1 MRKPFAALFLFLLP
15 LMAVAGQ
22 IRIVSDIPGAT
33 AGPTDTEVLQYDDGN
48 PQWLKWGG
56 TYRGVWFDPGDF
68 YPENNGFSLEMM
80 EWWFYQSP
88 GTDPWDTSDFYAQ
101 IWTGDQN
108 GPLVLLDC
116 QLVTAYHGGP
126 VYTYYDPP
134 LWIEEQFWAICSTE
148 LSGGGWPSVLADG
161 TPSGHSFLSDD
172 FMVWECWNLG
182 DYFIRAHGA
191 YTLSFETTTWGSLK
205 ALF

>member
-15 LMAVAGQ
+15 LAAFAGQ
-22 IRIVSDIPGAT
+22 VGIGSDIPAAAG
-33 AGPTDTEVLQYDDGN
+33 GPTDTEVLQYDDGT
-48 PQWLKWGG
+48 PQWLTWGG
-56 TYRGVWFDPGDF
+56 MYRGTWFNPDDF
-68 YPENNGFSLEMM
+68 LPDNDGFYLEMM

-88 GTDPWDTSDFYAQ
+88 NTDPWDTCDFYAQ

-108 GPLVLLDC
+108 GPLVLLDS
-116 QLVTAYHGGP
+116 QLMTAIHGMP

-134 LWIEEQFWAICSTE
+134 LWIEDQFWAIASTE
-148 LSGGGWPSVLADG
+148 LSAGGWPSVLADG
-161 TPSGHSFLSDD
+161 TSSQHSFFSDD
-172 FMVWECWNLG
+172 FMVWECWDLG

-191 YTLSFETTTWGSLK
+191 YALTLDATTWGELK